1 MNKRSMDSMLGKDLG
16 AAEQAIRDAADDL
29 DARLHA
35 RAREIAGRA
44 QSAYDQIKDQGAAAF
59 SGADALCLG
68 GHRHRRRRPAGLRA
82 RPGPAQGDRDP
93 PGPRASGPLKKP
105 ADLAV
110 RGPDRSAEQAA

>member
-59 SGADALCLG
+59 GGADAFVSERPYASVAIAIAAGALLG
-68 GHRHRRRRPAGLRA
+68 FVLGLGRPKVIVIRQAPAPQGH
-82 RPGPAQGDRDP
+82 
-93 PGPRASGPLKKP
+93 
-105 ADLAV
+105 
-110 RGPDRSAEQAA
+110 